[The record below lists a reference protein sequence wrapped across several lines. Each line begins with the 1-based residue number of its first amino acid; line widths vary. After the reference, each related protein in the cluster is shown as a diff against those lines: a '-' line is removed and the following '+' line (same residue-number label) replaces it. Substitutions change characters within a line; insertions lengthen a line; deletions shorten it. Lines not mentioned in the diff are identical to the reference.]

1 MAHRAARACPTKV
14 DTGFVAR
21 HAQKQKVRVCLAIL
35 SAPDRLYVITR
46 NGEDA
51 ELTYCAEQDW
61 MTADAALNDAY
72 QAAMA
77 AMKQV
82 DSGLEAKDRGAVVN
96 LRAAQRAWIT
106 FRDAAC
112 AAEGYPMHGGSAE
125 PMVIY
130 ACRARLTDQRAED
143 LGYLGAAE

>member
-1 MAHRAARACPTKV
+1 MRLALALCLVALPAAAQDV
-14 DTGFVAR
+14 DCAT
-21 HAQKQKVRVCLAIL
+21 AQAQV
-35 SAPDRLYVITR
+35 
-46 NGEDA
+46 EM
-51 ELTYCAEQDW
+51 TYCAEQDW

-77 AMKQV
+77 AMKRV
-82 DSGLEAKDRGAVVN
+82 DAGLAAKDRGAVVN
-96 LRAAQRAWIT
+96 LRDAQRAWIT

-130 ACRARLTDQRAED
+130 ACRARLTDQRATD
-143 LGYLGAAE
+143 LGYLGEAN